1 MRLLIILLS
10 ITGLVAVLVS
20 TVFLYGN
27 AHKRHSTPEQF
38 ADAESSAFRAYGANP
53 EPHFVTLPGS
63 GIRAHY
69 LESGRGQP
77 LLAIHGGNSM
87 SASWAPLVPAL
98 AGNSRLIMV
107 DRPGCGLTDKLNY
120 RSVAFRQHSVEF
132 TREFLDA
139 IGVRKTSIIAN
150 SMGGYFGL
158 AFALA
163 YPERVDKLILIGS
176 PPMINDSAP
185 LPHML
190 LGIPGLNRFIYALR
204 ATKESLGGPAKPLSW
219 LYARPE
225 KLRPESVAAQQSAE
239 ALPGAE
245 MSWLTMVEEVV
256 RHYKTTYNLKNELAH
271 IKAPALFVIGDMEG
285 AVDTTRELATTMPNA
300 RKLIISDAAHIPWVD
315 DTKACERAILEF
327 LAEAPEE
334 AGTRTRPLNLGTP
347 PTAAGGNNIA
357 ASAHKR

>member
-1 MRLLIILLS
+1 MRLRIILLS
-10 ITGLVAVLVS
+10 IPALVAVLVS

-27 AHKRHSTPEQF
+27 AHKRHSTVEQF
-38 ADAESSAFRAYGANP
+38 AVAERSAFRAYGANP
-53 EPHFVTLPGS
+53 ESHFVTLPGS
-63 GIRAHY
+63 GIRTHY
-69 LESGRGQP
+69 LESGRGLP

-107 DRPGCGLTDKLNY
+107 DRPGCGLTDKLDY
-120 RSVAFRQHSVEF
+120 RGVAFRQHSVEF

-139 IGVRKTSIIAN
+139 IGVPKTSIIAS
-150 SMGGYFGL
+150 SMGGYFAL

-185 LPHML
+185 RTHTL
-190 LGIPGLNRFIYALR
+190 LGIPGLNRFIYALK
-204 ATKESLGGPAKPLSW
+204 ATKESFGGPSKPPSW

-245 MSWLTMVEEVV
+245 ESWLTMVEEVL
-256 RHYKTTYNLKNELAH
+256 RHYKTTYNVKNELAH
-271 IKAPALFVIGDMEG
+271 IKAPALFVIGDKEG
-285 AVDTTRELATTMPNA
+285 AMDTTGELATAMPNA
-300 RKLIISDAAHIPWVD
+300 SKVIISNAAHVPWMD

-327 LAEAPEE
+327 LAETPE
-334 AGTRTRPLNLGTP
+334 ATGTRTWSLNLKP
-347 PTAAGGNNIA
+347 SLTAASDNNIA
-357 ASAHKR
+357 APAQKR